1 MDLDFYQALTD
12 AGVKPAQARETVNA
26 LHREIEK
33 ETRLTMSEYIK
44 RADLHTEIAEF
55 ATKSDSKATKNEL
68 KVDIEKLKN
77 TMIQWFIGSSV
88 SIVALALP
96 PLNFSA
102 SGRLNPTLHVRAYRR
117 PELGR
122 DCADHRDRRDAQRRQ
137 CHRHR
142 ACLPRFA
149 RRSA

>member
-55 ATKSDSKATKNEL
+55 VTISDIKATKNEL

-88 SIVALALP
+88 SIVALAFAAAKFL
-96 PLNFSA
+96 
-102 SGRLNPTLHVRAYRR
+102 RYRA
-117 PELGR
+117 PEPHAA
-122 DCADHRDRRDAQRRQ
+122 ADSLSPA
-137 CHRHR
+137 
-142 ACLPRFA
+142 
-149 RRSA
+149 

>member
-26 LHREIEK
+26 LHREIKK

-55 ATKSDSKATKNEL
+55 ATKSDLKATKNEL

-77 TMIQWFIGSSV
+77 TMINGLSDHPFRLWHWP
-88 SIVALALP
+88 LP
-96 PLNFSA
+96 PLNFSV

>member
-55 ATKSDSKATKNEL
+55 ATKSDLKATKNEL

-88 SIVALALP
+88 SIVALA
-96 PLNFSA
+96 
-102 SGRLNPTLHVRAYRR
+102 
-117 PELGR
+117 
-122 DCADHRDRRDAQRRQ
+122 
-137 CHRHR
+137 
-142 ACLPRFA
+142 FA
-149 RRSA
+149 AAKFLR

>member
-33 ETRLTMSEYIK
+33 ETRFTMSEYIK

-55 ATKSDSKATKNEL
+55 ATKSDLKATKSDLQTEMQKFRSELKTEIQEIRSEL

-88 SIVALALP
+88 SIVAL
-96 PLNFSA
+96 
-102 SGRLNPTLHVRAYRR
+102 V
-117 PELGR
+117 
-122 DCADHRDRRDAQRRQ
+122 
-137 CHRHR
+137 
-142 ACLPRFA
+142 FA
-149 RRSA
+149 TAKFLR

>member
-55 ATKSDSKATKNEL
+55 ATKSDLKATKNEL

-88 SIVALALP
+88 SIVALAFAAAKFL
-96 PLNFSA
+96 
-102 SGRLNPTLHVRAYRR
+102 RYRA